1 MILDESSSHVD
12 LTGTVLCIE
21 DQPVSMALVEEMLAA
36 YPGIRLLTAFNG
48 RDGVR
53 LALAERPD
61 LVLLDMQLPD
71 IGGLEV
77 LRALSELIS
86 RRQLRVVLLTSDS
99 FSIDV
104 VKAMSLGAHEYWPK
118 PLTFER
124 ATSGLRRLL
133 GSAAPRGAGPARP

>member
-1 MILDESSSHVD
+1 MNLDESSSKVG

-36 YPGIRLLTAFNG
+36 FPGIRILTAFNG

-53 LALAERPD
+53 LARAERPD

-77 LRALSELIS
+77 VRALCEPIS
-86 RRQLRVVLLTSDS
+86 QRQLRVVLLTSDS
-99 FSIDV
+99 FSIEV
-104 VKAMSLGAHEYWPK
+104 VKAMSLGALEYWPK

-133 GSAAPRGAGPARP
+133 GNAASPGAGSVRP